1 MPIYKT
7 EDGTVYNV
15 SEENID
21 KFVQENPSAI
31 DVSSGPYSPS
41 GSSVNQNYNL
51 DFTPPDPSVETEV
64 EREKELEVAELE
76 VDEQAVKMGQLGLT
90 KPTITTERTVTT
102 DPLFIDPIVEPSE
115 DDVKKEINEEFE
127 QWKQETG
134 FEDSENYR
142 NMVDNFNIGIGP
154 DPEAV
159 AEGMFTA
166 QKKQEEDAKIKELY
180 PDIDDT
186 LLDRVSKWCVVYSD
200 SNKLEDVKVAIGR
213 WKETFGEKL

>member
-64 EREKELEVAELE
+64 EREKEYFL
-76 VDEQAVKMGQLGLT
+76 
-90 KPTITTERTVTT
+90 I
-102 DPLFIDPIVEPSE
+102 I
-115 DDVKKEINEEFE
+115 KK
-127 QWKQETG
+127 
-134 FEDSENYR
+134 Y
-142 NMVDNFNIGIGP
+142 
-154 DPEAV
+154 
-159 AEGMFTA
+159 
-166 QKKQEEDAKIKELY
+166 
-180 PDIDDT
+180 
-186 LLDRVSKWCVVYSD
+186 
-200 SNKLEDVKVAIGR
+200 NK
-213 WKETFGEKL
+213 